1 MANTTFK
8 GPVRSENGFGTAD
21 PAGLTSTNLSM
32 TLATQGTGVVLPTV
46 GPIINFATVT
56 TDSTAGALTYTAA
69 MLKGGIILRDPNGG
83 NRSDVTPTAALLV
96 AALPSCVVGN
106 AFVFTIRNT
115 ADAAETITVT
125 AGSGATLS
133 GTMTIAQNNS
143 KDFLVVLTNVTSGA
157 EAYTVYSLGT
167 VVF

>member
-1 MANTTFK
+1 MANTSFN
-8 GPVRSENGFGTAD
+8 GPVRSANGFAAYIDNDTTTGASI
-21 PAGLTSTNLSM
+21 A
-32 TLATQGTGVVLPTV
+32 LATQGTGVVLPTV
-46 GPIINFATVT
+46 GPIVNFTTVT
-56 TDSTAGALTYTAA
+56 TDATAGAITYTAA
-69 MLKGGIILRDPNGG
+69 QLKGGLILRDPNGSG
-83 NRSDVTPTAALLV
+83 RSDVTPTAALLV
-96 AALPSCVVGN
+96 AALPSAVVGTSLQ
-106 AFVFTIRNT
+106 FTIRNT

-143 KDFLVVLTNVTSGA
+143 KRFLVVLDNVTAGA